1 MTRSEFAKI
10 AVVLDNAFV
19 GKDGFTETMEAA
31 YFIVLERYN
40 TEHIEDGIRKLVA
53 KGQVFMP
60 KPGEIVQAAGL
71 VGRGYDER
79 LIFQQNFT
87 VFRDKHGHQ
96 KAVEFFDS
104 DGSRAADYP
113 KQLNQGV

>member
-40 TEHIEDGIRKLVA
+40 AGHIEDGIRKLVA

-71 VGRGYDER
+71 AGQRYDR
-79 LIFQQNFT
+79 LLIFKQNFT
-87 VFRDKHGHQ
+87 AFRNLHGHD
-96 KAVEFFDS
+96 KAVEYMDPK
-104 DGSRAADYP
+104 GALQAHYP
-113 KQLNQGV
+113 KQLEQGV